1 MNAFMRSVY
10 AELRCDPTQPLQARE
25 FFGSMTTLRSD
36 ALGPDNMLR
45 VLEELGLDAASLA
58 PKHQE
63 ADRIVILRHTLMNPF
78 LEDAENDI
86 SYIDRYFD
94 YLARRVRALA
104 PMLSSAPV
112 ACTTVAGAA
121 VNNRAA

>member
-1 MNAFMRSVY
+1 M
-10 AELRCDPTQPLQARE
+10 
-25 FFGSMTTLRSD
+25 
-36 ALGPDNMLR
+36 
-45 VLEELGLDAASLA
+45 
-58 PKHQE
+58 
-63 ADRIVILRHTLMNPF
+63 ILRHTLMNPF